1 MSENTIFTLA
11 RTLQQTNG
19 LEQDFAR
26 MLSSLKDSI
35 ETEYLQKIRDAASA
49 EKQLSVEHPPREVT
63 LLRAL
68 SAFTN
73 DNGKEQIDRM
83 TRSLLFLHSM
93 QHIQQNVQSLSAGN
107 LLEARSNKGN
117 PQDDLPSPQSTEMA
131 VLLLTLALA
140 DQF

>member
-1 MSENTIFTLA
+1 MSENTIFSLA

-26 MLSSLKDSI
+26 MMSSLKDSI
-35 ETEYLQKIRDAASA
+35 ETEYLQKIRDAADT

-68 SAFTN
+68 SAFTD
-73 DNGKEQIDRM
+73 DNGREQIDRM

-93 QHIQQNVQSLSAGN
+93 QHIRQNVQHLSAGN
-107 LLEARSNKGN
+107 LLEARSAAGGT
-117 PQDDLPSPQSTEMA
+117 QEDLPSPQSAEMA
-131 VLLLTLALA
+131 ALLLTLALA
-140 DQF
+140 DRF

>member
-1 MSENTIFTLA
+1 MSENTIFSLA
-11 RTLQQTNG
+11 RTLQQTDG
-19 LEQDFAR
+19 LEQDFSR

-35 ETEYLQKIRDAASA
+35 ETEYLRKVRDAASA
-49 EKQLSVEHPPREVT
+49 EKQFSVEHPPREVT

-68 SAFTN
+68 SAFTD

-93 QHIQQNVQSLSAGN
+93 QHIRQNVQSLSAGN
-107 LLEARSNKGN
+107 LLEARSADGTRE
-117 PQDDLPSPQSTEMA
+117 DLPSPQSTEMA
-131 VLLLTLALA
+131 MLLLTLALA